1 MPAAIFYDVENLAL
15 ASSRNRVPLTRIDMI
30 AEAVTDSPIWIKQA
44 FADWTENRYHTIRY
58 AAMERG
64 IETVQRYSVSGKNI
78 ADIEMTVAVME
89 TLFTRP
95 EIDTFVLVSG
105 DVAFAAVA
113 RALKARGKTV
123 VAISWSQFASR
134 FVQRVCHRFVALDE
148 YFMQLL
154 DEVMM
159 EAPGWVMTQLV
170 SGKPVTVE
178 DFGEWVKHTFAD
190 IDFVLNEAGMNMN
203 ELAKR
208 VSAKLAPQ
216 VVLSGEGKQAHFSSV
231 QGSAGGLKIIHCA
244 TIEKGE
250 KTGFLTTNHRVY
262 HFA

>member
-1 MPAAIFYDVENLAL
+1 MPAAIFYDTENLAL
-15 ASSRNRVPLTRIDMI
+15 ASARNRVPLTRIDMI

-154 DEVMM
+154 DEVLV
-159 EAPGWVMTQLV
+159 EAPGWVMTQLAK
-170 SGKPVTVE
+170 GEPVTVE
-178 DFGEWVKHTFAD
+178 DFGDWVKHTFAD
-190 IDFVLNEAGMNMN
+190 IDFVLNEAGLDMA
-203 ELAKR
+203 ELARR
-208 VSAKLAPQ
+208 VAAKLGSQ
-216 VVLSGEGKQAHFSSV
+216 VMLCGEGKKACFSSV
-231 QGSAGGLKIIHCA
+231 PGSAGVLNIIRCEA
-244 TIEKGE
+244 IEKGE

>member
-1 MPAAIFYDVENLAL
+1 MPAAIFYDTENLAL
-15 ASSRNRVPLTRIDMI
+15 ASARNRVPLTRIDMI

-44 FADWTENRYHTIRY
+44 FADWTENRYHSVRY

-154 DEVMM
+154 DEVLV
-159 EAPGWVMTQLV
+159 EAPGWVMTQLAK
-170 SGKPVTVE
+170 GEPVALD
-178 DFGEWVKHTFAD
+178 DFSEWVKHTFAD
-190 IDFVLNEAGMNMN
+190 IDFVLNEAGLDMN
-203 ELAKR
+203 ELARR
-208 VSAKLAPQ
+208 VSIKLAPQ
-216 VVLSGEGKQAHFSSV
+216 VVISGEGKKACFSSV
-231 QGSAGGLKIIHCA
+231 QGSDGVLKIIRCEA
-244 TIEKGE
+244 IEKGE

-262 HFA
+262 NFA